1 MIYTREK
8 IVAAYQLSTTDES
21 TIVAIGHF
29 DVIRAEHC
37 RLLQQARNRATRL
50 VAVVLS
56 DAPDRASLLDHQ
68 ARANLTA
75 ALDSVDHV
83 VMCDAA
89 EASQLVTRLGASAT
103 LDIDAQLKR
112 DVIADVLQRQSEGQ

>member
-1 MIYTREK
+1 MIDTREK
-8 IVAAYQLSTTDES
+8 IVTADQLTATEAP
-21 TIVAIGHF
+21 TVVAVGHF

-37 RLLQQARNRATRL
+37 RLLQQARSGTARL
-50 VAVVLS
+50 IAAVLS
-56 DAPDRASLLDHQ
+56 DSAERTCLLDHQ

-75 ALDSVDHV
+75 ALRPVDHV

-89 EASQLVTRLGASAT
+89 EASELATRLGVSAT
-103 LDIDAQLKR
+103 LDIDAQLER